1 MFKRSLHI
9 IIAGLLVFTT
19 TASVWEHL
27 LSNSDDPIEIS
38 FEYETDAEK
47 GEKESKKEVDSWDD
61 DLTTEAANIHPE
73 LYSGFQKVGSST
85 FAPIGGADK
94 KLYLLFQRL
103 KLDC

>member
-1 MFKRSLHI
+1 MLKRSLHI
-9 IIAGLLVFTT
+9 IIALLLVFTT
-19 TASVWEHL
+19 TASIWEQL
-27 LSNSDDPIEIS
+27 LADQDSIEIS

-61 DLTTEAANIHPE
+61 DLTTEAGNIHPE
-73 LYSGFQKVGSST
+73 LYSGFQKIGSST
-85 FAPIGGADK
+85 FAPISGADK

>member
-1 MFKRSLHI
+1 MLKRSLHI
-9 IIAGLLVFTT
+9 IIALLLVFTT
-19 TASVWEHL
+19 TASIWEQL
-27 LSNSDDPIEIS
+27 IADQDSVEIS